1 MPEWRVVLSVS
12 ESGYADT
19 WPEDRGIMEKL
30 FKFIKD
36 LIAAKFYGT
45 IEIKVEAG
53 TITLVRKIETIK
65 L

>member
-1 MPEWRVVLSVS
+1 
-12 ESGYADT
+12 
-19 WPEDRGIMEKL
+19 MEKL
-30 FKFIKD
+30 FKFIQD